1 MVAQRKQAPRFLLS
15 LVEQPHGKVVGEAV
29 LKKQAPQ
36 ILLSLVEQFP
46 GKVSYNAEWERKE
59 LPLQRET
66 FGGGLHGLLV
76 MAMMVETVTECHLPS

>member
-1 MVAQRKQAPRFLLS
+1 MAVLRKQAPRFLLS
-15 LVEQPHGKVVGEAV
+15 LVEQPPVEVVGVVV

-76 MAMMVETVTECHLPS
+76 MVMMVETVTECHLLS